1 MEERAGKARI
11 QYFFNLNCKS
21 EYVMYPVELVLCEV
35 KYVGKPKM
43 ACNVIFF
50 LYLVFFSEIFLTHR
64 TSEQG
69 GGFLFNSSLLLPPA
83 LQTLRN

>member
-1 MEERAGKARI
+1 MEQRAGKARI

-50 LYLVFFSEIFLTHR
+50 FLSGFFFRNIYDSQDIR
-64 TSEQG
+64 ARG
-69 GGFLFNSSLLLPPA
+69 RLFI
-83 LQTLRN
+83 